1 MEMLDED
8 STMVVDD
15 IVLVVLKK
23 YYKNVIEIFF
33 SSNQMI
39 AITFVYNVILP
50 LDLFREIKYVFE
62 FYS

>member
-23 YYKNVIEIFF
+23 YYKNVTEIFF

-39 AITFVYNVILP
+39 AITFVYNVIIP
-50 LDLFREIKYVFE
+50 LDLFREIKYVGI
-62 FYS
+62 

>member
-23 YYKNVIEIFF
+23 YYKNVTENIF

-39 AITFVYNVILP
+39 ALTFVYNEWLLP
-50 LDLFREIKYVFE
+50 SGR
-62 FYS
+62 

>member
-23 YYKNVIEIFF
+23 YYKNVTENIF

-39 AITFVYNVILP
+39 AITFVYNVIIP
-50 LDLFREIKYVFE
+50 LDLFREIKYVGI
-62 FYS
+62 